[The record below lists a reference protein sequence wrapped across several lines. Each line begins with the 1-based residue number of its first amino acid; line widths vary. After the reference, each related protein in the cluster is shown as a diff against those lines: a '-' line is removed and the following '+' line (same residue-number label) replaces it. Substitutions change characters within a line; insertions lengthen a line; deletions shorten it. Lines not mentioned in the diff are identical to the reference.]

1 MANITEYLRQVQA
14 LTRKN
19 LEMLRAINESFNTK
33 KSYLSVS
40 VDDINYKIPSY
51 LALESRI
58 TDLQEAFYN
67 LVNAPKTGEAHF
79 NFNGNTQEIQVK
91 TWSTTPESI
100 KPVLVKDFN
109 IKDNN
114 WFKDLLNP
122 VPYIK
127 FDLSSI
133 ADDINKVNVRKVV
146 LKSEKAQTTVGE
158 VFADEQNPSTEV
170 EYQKVID
177 AISVL
182 EKGLDYEIYDKIY
195 DMPIRD
201 NSRVGKWT
209 IKSIDKNYTDE
220 NFDEFYVLTL
230 NEELKTLDDNGIE
243 KYLQLGDYVL
253 CNGDKVK
260 LQIVSEPKVEAK
272 QITVKVL
279 YGGYTNLVTAASGEA
294 ALSTITY
301 FSENDFYN
309 YKYIDIPLEE
319 DKYIF
324 VFADTVNELNVK
336 SLLKTGLLI
345 DTEKLV
351 LKDSDNVMFNDYYHN
366 IINIGDKLES
376 ITTMF
381 TNGLNV
387 YTQDE
392 YNIIKE
398 FKPNRD
404 YLISAVKQINEHLD
418 NSSTVKNIRGLYAQK
433 QSNKTKMISV
443 QNEIT
448 RINELINQIDFN
460 DTTGIREVYSQQLI
474 DKQSELQNLQ
484 NTIKSLT
491 TEIADE
497 ANNSVTP
504 IENAKY
510 RIRGFFDVDKV
521 KEDINKALVSKQ
533 QEITPIKINVLYRY
547 RNNEGTSGNAQKINS
562 DQSEIAKSGSA
573 TSIGEDLLFS
583 DWNVMYSDYNKKVA
597 KTEDFQEGEKFGSIY
612 EFEKTN
618 NTENAPSFN
627 QIDIPITQGEKVDI
641 KISVQF
647 DLGYPFVC
655 VESDFSEVITVDFPE
670 ELQKN
675 VEILDIVD
683 ENNDEVKKF
692 AFDNILTK
700 YGVQEHVGNS
710 VQDNNTT
717 FYHSADKIT
726 SGFYTPEQRV
736 ISLKEKLNEMNNKLT
751 EVSDEVF
758 GTNTN
763 DLTVVL
769 SNNIHSVVLNDNDE
783 NIFNVQDFIS
793 NTNYGNKK
801 PLCEYESSISVK
813 LIGDTTPQQIK
824 IAVDQSLF
832 TELNNYKGNY
842 FTFNNGDPLVADIAG
857 KLYEVVVRDA
867 KLSNV
872 EDFSGNTLLSFNG
885 YDGNKLKNTT
895 AINETTKG
903 TFTVFDTVSAYKF
916 DRINL
921 QLQNNSKNMMKIY
934 PLFFGERQDKLTPN
948 IEQYMS
954 AKYFTKSNGGVGI
967 YTKDEDMVLQR
978 LNQVLYFRL
987 FDPYKTSPD
996 GNESKWFY
1004 TNVTSD
1010 TSEVVSSNCNVGINN
1025 YTSQLDNSIKL
1036 DLKADTYAIYSWISE
1051 SKKEYVSFNGA
1062 DNKIKPPYKYN
1073 TVVCQGNCADYYPK
1087 LEIIKWYGGKTA
1099 DEITDV
1105 TSEMEQLKTTT
1116 EFKFY
1121 IDTEEVDFK
1130 GVYLTNNYSANNFDL
1145 TAYPLKFT
1153 PTKLNPVVNLTDCTL
1168 VGHLNTGIQLR
1179 MHSDATILSE
1189 GEVNPLYDTVYDKD
1203 NKLSYN
1209 ITEQYSFANGDV
1221 KAGEKFAFLYPYVNS
1236 MSDIQL
1242 KVGNS
1247 RYYPLKPGESISLG
1261 LMLEYFLTANNSQIE
1276 KTIAFDVR
1284 TSLYSEPHLYIVK
1297 VKAQYESQKQ
1307 FEDTA
1312 TNRYNAIVT
1321 N

>member
-146 LKSEKAQTTVGE
+146 LKSEKAQSTVGE

-170 EYQKVID
+170 EYQKVVD

-243 KYLQLGDYVL
+243 KYLQLGDCVL
-253 CNGDKVK
+253 CNEDKVK

-294 ALSTITY
+294 SLSTITY

-324 VFADTVNELNVK
+324 VFADTINELNVK

-521 KEDINKALVSKQ
+521 KEDINNSLNSKQ

-562 DQSEIAKSGSA
+562 DQSEIAKSGNA

-583 DWNVMYSDYNKKVA
+583 DWNVMYSDYNKKIA
-597 KTEDFQEGEKFGSIY
+597 KTDDFQEGEKFGTIY

-655 VESDFSEVITVDFPE
+655 VESDFSDVITVDFPE

-783 NIFNVQDFIS
+783 NIFNAQDFIS
-793 NTNYGNKK
+793 NTNYGNQK
-801 PLCEYESSISVK
+801 PLGEYESELKVRIQGDLSILVD
-813 LIGDTTPQQIK
+813 LDDT
-824 IAVDQSLF
+824 LYE
-832 TELNNYKGNY
+832 ELKGYKGKY
-842 FTFNNGDPLVADIAG
+842 FTFNNGEPLVTHYLDDLVEIVF
-857 KLYEVVVRDA
+857 KDA
-867 KLSNV
+867 KLS
-872 EDFSGNTLLSFNG
+872 DIKDLSGKAVLSFYG
-885 YDGNKLKNTT
+885 YDYSKCKKTT
-895 AINETTKG
+895 ALKETTNC
-903 TFTVFDTVSAYKF
+903 TFTVFDTVSSYKF

-954 AKYFTKSNGGVGI
+954 AKYFTKGNGGVGI
-967 YTKDEDMVLQR
+967 YTKDENMVLQR

-1004 TNVTSD
+1004 TNVTKD
-1010 TSEVVSSNCNVGINN
+1010 KSEVVFSKCSTGETN
-1025 YTSQLDNSIKL
+1025 YTSQSNNNVQL
-1036 DLKADTYAIYSWISE
+1036 DLKADTYAIYSWYSD
-1051 SKKEYVSFNGA
+1051 SNTEYFSFDGA
-1062 DNKIKPPYKYN
+1062 TSIKVPYKYN
-1073 TVVCQGNCADYYPK
+1073 TVICKGDCSIYRPK
-1087 LEIIKWYGGKTA
+1087 LKVEKWYGGNTV
-1099 DEITDV
+1099 DGIEDV
-1105 TSEMEQLKTTT
+1105 TAEMKGMYTGT
-1116 EFKFY
+1116 EYNFL
-1121 IDTEEVDFK
+1121 INTPEVYFK
-1130 GVYLTNNYSANNFDL
+1130 GVYLTKELTETKFNFNTYPPKFNPSAEYPVVDL
-1145 TAYPLKFT
+1145 TECDLMGGT
-1153 PTKLNPVVNLTDCTL
+1153 
-1168 VGHLNTGIQLR
+1168 NTGINLKE
-1179 MHSDATILSE
+1179 HKNAIIY
-1189 GEVNPLYDTVYDKD
+1189 YDGAVEMIYDQVYDVD

-1221 KAGEKFAFLYPYVNS
+1221 KPGEKFAFLYPYVNS